1 MKLIGRKEEQNTLS
15 SCIQSNKPEFLVV
28 YGRRRVGKT
37 FLISEYFNHKF
48 SFYISGVNNKSC
60 SIQLKNFNS
69 ALNEYGLEHK
79 ESIKD
84 WFEAFSLL
92 KKLID
97 TDKLYR
103 EPINNKVIIFLDEIP
118 WLDTKRSD
126 FKAALDLF
134 WNTYASLRDDLIF
147 IVCGSAT
154 SWIMKNMVKDQGG
167 FYNRITRK
175 IHLLPFNLKECEL
188 YSKYLDLNYNY
199 QQIVDCYMVFGGI
212 PYYWC
217 LLDKSLSLAQNI
229 DLLCFK
235 ENGQLHDEYQ
245 ALFKS
250 LFSEKGKHRDI
261 VEALMKK
268 NMGLQRKDLASI
280 PTIGDGKALTETL
293 EELLECGFIRAY
305 DNYKTSKNGKFF
317 RLIDP
322 FVLFSKTF
330 LLDLKY
336 DCFSSVVNT
345 PKYYSW
351 AGYSFEIVCLNNIDL
366 IKRTL
371 GISGIISREYSWK
384 SKESNPGAQ
393 IDLLIHRNDNVI
405 NLCEIKCSTSE
416 YVITKDYEAILRN
429 KLDSFKGEMKPK
441 EQLVL
446 TFISFNGLKE
456 NSYSNIINKKINGE
470 QLFE

>member
-1 MKLIGRKEEQNTLS
+1 
-15 SCIQSNKPEFLVV
+15 
-28 YGRRRVGKT
+28 
-37 FLISEYFNHKF
+37 
-48 SFYISGVNNKSC
+48 
-60 SIQLKNFNS
+60 
-69 ALNEYGLEHK
+69 
-79 ESIKD
+79 
-84 WFEAFSLL
+84 
-92 KKLID
+92 
-97 TDKLYR
+97 
-103 EPINNKVIIFLDEIP
+103 
-118 WLDTKRSD
+118 
-126 FKAALDLF
+126 
-134 WNTYASLRDDLIF
+134 
-147 IVCGSAT
+147 
-154 SWIMKNMVKDQGG
+154 
-167 FYNRITRK
+167 
-175 IHLLPFNLKECEL
+175 
-188 YSKYLDLNYNY
+188 
-199 QQIVDCYMVFGGI
+199 MVFGGI

-405 NLCEIKCSTSE
+405 NLCEIKYSTSE